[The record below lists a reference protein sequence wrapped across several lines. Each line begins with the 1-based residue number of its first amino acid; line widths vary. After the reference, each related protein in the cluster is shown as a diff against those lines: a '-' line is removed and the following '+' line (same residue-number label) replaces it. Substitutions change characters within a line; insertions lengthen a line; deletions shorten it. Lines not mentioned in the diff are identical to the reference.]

1 MPPEIEPVCGTP
13 YPDGANVNVRTLAL
27 TISKPPHFAR
37 STAGTCET
45 DRHSVSRI
53 TMHEVKIYQARSRQ
67 FFGWFVAVFTCLL
80 P

>member
-1 MPPEIEPVCGTP
+1 MP
-13 YPDGANVNVRTLAL
+13 
-27 TISKPPHFAR
+27 R

-53 TMHEVKIYQARSRQ
+53 TMREVKIYQARSRQ

>member
-1 MPPEIEPVCGTP
+1 PNLPILP
-13 YPDGANVNVRTLAL
+13 
-27 TISKPPHFAR
+27 R

>member
-1 MPPEIEPVCGTP
+1 M
-13 YPDGANVNVRTLAL
+13 
-27 TISKPPHFAR
+27 SR
-37 STAGTCET
+37 STAGTCES

-67 FFGWFVAVFTCLL
+67 LFGWFVAGFTCLL